1 MLFKTNQF
9 NITLKKFS
17 VSELKTQKSG
27 EYISKLISLKD
38 NFGDHGLVCFFTLKF
53 LKKKI
58 VVLDNFVMSCRVFGR
73 FLEDWVFDKIKE
85 ILNKKKINNLIVFHD
100 INEKNKPVRDF
111 FDRLNIKE
119 EKKNVS
125 KIFLN
130 KIHMKSKKNIKV
142 YNINI
147 HKITFKNANLYNV
160 KK

>member
-1 MLFKTNQF
+1 M
-9 NITLKKFS
+9 
-17 VSELKTQKSG
+17 
-27 EYISKLISLKD
+27 
-38 NFGDHGLVCFFTLKF
+38 
-53 LKKKI
+53 
-58 VVLDNFVMSCRVFGR
+58 
-73 FLEDWVFDKIKE
+73 
-85 ILNKKKINNLIVFHD
+85 
-100 INEKNKPVRDF
+100 RDF

-125 KIFLN
+125 KILLN